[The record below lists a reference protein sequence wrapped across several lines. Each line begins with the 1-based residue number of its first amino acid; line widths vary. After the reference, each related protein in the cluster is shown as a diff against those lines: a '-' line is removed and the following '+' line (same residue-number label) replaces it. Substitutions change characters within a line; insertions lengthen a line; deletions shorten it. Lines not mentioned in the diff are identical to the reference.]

1 MRREADIVSDMRGGL
16 HRLLSRASS
25 ARAVLALHAA
35 HEPLAP
41 VHLATC
47 WSRLGRATGSE
58 LAHLRRGGG
67 KRLEALR
74 RATHQSLRRLD
85 AKGVATL
92 AHALGR
98 LRLCGGSETTQ
109 PWSELWEGLEEAAL
123 RCAARQTFTPQ
134 GLSNTAWSHAK
145 AGRRAPALFDAL
157 AREAERQADGFNSR
171 DHAITAWAFASAAHA
186 APSLFDAIAARAGAA
201 PLLGQCSEQ
210 SLSNL
215 AWSFATAGHEAS
227 ELLDAIAG
235 EAAPRLPSFSGQARR
250 AHCRAHTASTARDA
264 APKDGAVP

>member
-1 MRREADIVSDMRGGL
+1 M
-16 HRLLSRASS
+16 
-25 ARAVLALHAA
+25 
-35 HEPLAP
+35 
-41 VHLATC
+41 
-47 WSRLGRATGSE
+47 
-58 LAHLRRGGG
+58 
-67 KRLEALR
+67 K
-74 RATHQSLRRLD
+74 
-85 AKGVATL
+85 
-92 AHALGR
+92 
-98 LRLCGGSETTQ
+98 
-109 PWSELWEGLEEAAL
+109 
-123 RCAARQTFTPQ
+123 
-134 GLSNTAWSHAK
+134 
-145 AGRRAPALFDAL
+145 
-157 AREAERQADGFNSR
+157 RQADGFNSR

-215 AWSFATAGHEAS
+215 AWAFATAGHEAS